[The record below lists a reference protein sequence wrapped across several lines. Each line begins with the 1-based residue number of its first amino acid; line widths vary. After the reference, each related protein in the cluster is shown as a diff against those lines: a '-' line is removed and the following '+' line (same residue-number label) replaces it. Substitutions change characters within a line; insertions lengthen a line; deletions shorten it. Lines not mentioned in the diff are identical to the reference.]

1 MHFSIVYRVFILV
14 ASVVTAKI
22 ISKSNFCSQQDI
34 YGNDFSGVIVQHQ
47 YTVDYPPQNHLRV
60 TRCHKGKDRPY
71 DAFLPLPQSQ
81 DIKWGQKFCTGNKDK
96 KAVCYILAR
105 HKTTSRRVVSLYPA
119 GEWVGGI
126 FLCPGHLLD
135 DGEPCV
141 NENAVPLWP
150 LVASKFAH
158 FEEIHISSTLTR
170 APILV
175 SADPSDPTNNIPVN
189 WANFIDVYE
198 EYVYQYGS
206 WEPQRMMG
214 DLAINT
220 FRSVSDMAKSP
231 FFPRTNRVYFDPG
244 DYRPRRLVR
253 VLEPRRLPEED
264 PDNFD
269 RRLSSAYF
277 DLPTLDGDDYK
288 KALISITSTQNN
300 DNKKD
305 KKIELPITMGSLVQ
319 LSYHVP
325 RSIFDNLLQAIYTYN
340 SVETAALNVNDS
352 KYQHPAPFRNPSIS
366 LDQITLQS

>member
-1 MHFSIVYRVFILV
+1 M
-14 ASVVTAKI
+14 
-22 ISKSNFCSQQDI
+22 
-34 YGNDFSGVIVQHQ
+34 
-47 YTVDYPPQNHLRV
+47 
-60 TRCHKGKDRPY
+60 
-71 DAFLPLPQSQ
+71 
-81 DIKWGQKFCTGNKDK
+81 
-96 KAVCYILAR
+96 CYILAR

-214 DLAINT
+214 T
-220 FRSVSDMAKSP
+220 WPSTRSVPSVIWPS
-231 FFPRTNRVYFDPG
+231 RRSSLEQTVYTLI
-244 DYRPRRLVR
+244 LVTTVR
-253 VLEPRRLPEED
+253 
-264 PDNFD
+264 
-269 RRLSSAYF
+269 
-277 DLPTLDGDDYK
+277 
-288 KALISITSTQNN
+288 
-300 DNKKD
+300 
-305 KKIELPITMGSLVQ
+305 
-319 LSYHVP
+319 
-325 RSIFDNLLQAIYTYN
+325 
-340 SVETAALNVNDS
+340 AAWYV
-352 KYQHPAPFRNPSIS
+352 Y
-366 LDQITLQS
+366 